1 MIDWLTFRIP
11 WMAPQ
16 FNTQRIMVIEPDGEV
31 SWLKYKA
38 FEVRGSWE
46 TNLHIKACPVTGR
59 LHVDGNPTK
68 FFQGHNLWGPD
79 DPRTMV
85 HATTRYLSD
94 YLKLEIPAKT
104 IDSTLYG
111 AFELSRTDITEMF
124 DLGTRQRARDGLR
137 SIEYTGHMKGRRG
150 GFTLSKGTVY
160 SNKHSRRQ
168 STKAYCKGD
177 EISSKDH
184 MLAGGLDHRELLQK
198 YADGALRIEHVLRQ
212 LFLKDRLLHYGVTW
226 TPSTA
231 AELYAELLNKL
242 ELPDMIHLTDAA
254 LEGLSPRLQLAYDA
268 WKAGKDL
275 RALLPDRTFYRYRT
289 ELLKHGV
296 DILLKQPSEP
306 KSNVVPLRITLR
318 ATQMTIP
325 DWARGTPLL
334 WEPAKRA

>member
-1 MIDWLTFRIP
+1 
-11 WMAPQ
+11 
-16 FNTQRIMVIEPDGEV
+16 MVVEPDGNV
-31 SWLKYKA
+31 SWQKYKS

-46 TNLHIKACPVTGR
+46 TNLHIKPCPVSGR

-79 DPRTMV
+79 DPRMMV
-85 HATTRYLSD
+85 YATSLYLND
-94 YLKLEIPAKT
+94 HLNLQIPAKI
-104 IDSTLYG
+104 IDDTLKG
-111 AFELSRTDITEMF
+111 EFELSRTDITEMF
-124 DLGTRQRARDGLR
+124 NLGNRQRARDGLR
-137 SIEYTGHMKGRRG
+137 SIEHTGHMKGRSG

-160 SNKHSRRQ
+160 SNKNSRRQ

-177 EISSKDH
+177 EITSKGH
-184 MLAGGLDHRELLQK
+184 MLAGGLQHRDDLRN

-212 LFLKDRLLHYGVTW
+212 LFLKDRMLHFGVNW

-231 AELYAELLNKL
+231 SQIYLELLNKL
-242 ELPDMIHLTDAA
+242 ELPDMIQLTDAA

-275 RALLPDRTFYRYRT
+275 RALLPKMTFYRYRA

-306 KSNVVPLRITLR
+306 KSNVIPLRIQLQ